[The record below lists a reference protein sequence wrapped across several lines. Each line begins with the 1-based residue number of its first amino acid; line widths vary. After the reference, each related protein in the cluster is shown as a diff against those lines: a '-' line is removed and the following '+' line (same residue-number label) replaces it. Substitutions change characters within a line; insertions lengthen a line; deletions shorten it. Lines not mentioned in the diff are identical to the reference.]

1 MYKCSKINIQLLF
14 SNKVYEDMGVLTVI
28 NSTFAVDTFFVM
40 SGMLVGYNILKVL
53 DKTKGKLNIIMLY
66 IHRYLR

>member
-1 MYKCSKINIQLLF
+1 MLF
-14 SNKVYEDMGVLTVI
+14 IVWRWFQVYEDWTVLTII
-28 NSTFAVDTFFVM
+28 NSTVAVDTFFVL

>member
-1 MYKCSKINIQLLF
+1 
-14 SNKVYEDMGVLTVI
+14 MGVLTVI